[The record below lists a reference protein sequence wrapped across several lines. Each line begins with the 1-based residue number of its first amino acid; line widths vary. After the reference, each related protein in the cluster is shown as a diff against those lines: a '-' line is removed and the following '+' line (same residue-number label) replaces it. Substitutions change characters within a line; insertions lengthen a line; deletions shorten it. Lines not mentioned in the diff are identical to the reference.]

1 MGSSGKATG
10 RVNAAVQ
17 IRRDAW
23 GIAHLSARDERDL
36 FFGLGYAMAQDRLW
50 QLDYQRRFVRG
61 ELAAILGRRLLANDR
76 TMRLVGFGKIA
87 DRDAETVSDQVR
99 TVLDAFSAGINQ
111 WIEQIGRDLPVE
123 FEILGYEPA
132 PWRPA
137 DSIAIWKH
145 RWWTLTGRLEL
156 SVVAEAAQ
164 RLLPPELAQAFA
176 TVELSDETIVPE
188 SLANLPSSETGGA
201 ALDEGSNNWVVGGG
215 RTTTG
220 SPILCSDPHNDL
232 RVPSQWFE
240 AQLTCDAF
248 DAAGAVYL
256 GTPGLYLGRNQHVA
270 WGLTNH
276 FVSVRDLYQEETS
289 AEHPG
294 QYRDGAA
301 WRELATDEQTI
312 AIAGEPD
319 EKMEIRSTV
328 RGPIVNELLPRIDD
342 EPFPPISMRWIG
354 AEVPSG
360 FDASLGLLRA
370 HSADDVRAALSQWP
384 CPPLNF
390 VFADR
395 AGNFGY
401 HAAGFVPWRER
412 AGFGLRRA
420 NDPVDAWNGN
430 LPFDEMPNVGNPE
443 QGWVATANNVPSR
456 RSPWYV
462 QTAAWSEGYRHRRI
476 RERLEAATVLSPD
489 SIAAIHGDSQ
499 DGRARDLVQALLGIV
514 ESGDSPTAKDA
525 LAALATWDFEASTAS
540 VGASVWYAFWVE
552 WCLAVARARFP
563 DSLVP
568 HATTKCAAIARRLL
582 EGDALE
588 WFPRG
593 TTQEEAR
600 RAFGRAVAALEKW
613 GGPDVSAWTWGT
625 LHQIYQ
631 SHPLA
636 TNAELAKLFDTGPFP
651 TSGGSTVRAAG
662 FGLAPPFTVLSC
674 SSYRFVAD
682 LSRPDGLRS
691 TQTLGQSSHLGSP
704 HYRDQTRLWLS
715 NSYHPFWMNEKDV
728 LEHLESEL
736 TIQPVQ

>member
-1 MGSSGKATG
+1 MLLEQTREEDEVSDPADPRNANRASEAQTSESLTAAQRSAVVRWLRGESSADAARAAGTDPTTLHVWAQSYFQQKLPTRMGSSGKATG

-61 ELAAILGRRLLANDR
+61 ELAAILGHRLLANDR

-87 DRDAETVSDQVR
+87 DRDAETMSDQVR

-188 SLANLPSSETGGA
+188 SLADLPSSETGGA

-294 QYRDGAA
+294 QYRDGDA

-319 EKMEIRSTV
+319 EKMAIRSTV

-354 AEVPSG
+354 AEVP
-360 FDASLGLLRA
+360 A
-370 HSADDVRAALSQWP
+370 
-384 CPPLNF
+384 
-390 VFADR
+390 
-395 AGNFGY
+395 
-401 HAAGFVPWRER
+401 
-412 AGFGLRRA
+412 
-420 NDPVDAWNGN
+420 
-430 LPFDEMPNVGNPE
+430 
-443 QGWVATANNVPSR
+443 
-456 RSPWYV
+456 
-462 QTAAWSEGYRHRRI
+462 
-476 RERLEAATVLSPD
+476 
-489 SIAAIHGDSQ
+489 
-499 DGRARDLVQALLGIV
+499 
-514 ESGDSPTAKDA
+514 
-525 LAALATWDFEASTAS
+525 
-540 VGASVWYAFWVE
+540 
-552 WCLAVARARFP
+552 
-563 DSLVP
+563 
-568 HATTKCAAIARRLL
+568 
-582 EGDALE
+582 
-588 WFPRG
+588 
-593 TTQEEAR
+593 
-600 RAFGRAVAALEKW
+600 
-613 GGPDVSAWTWGT
+613 
-625 LHQIYQ
+625 
-631 SHPLA
+631 
-636 TNAELAKLFDTGPFP
+636 
-651 TSGGSTVRAAG
+651 
-662 FGLAPPFTVLSC
+662 
-674 SSYRFVAD
+674 
-682 LSRPDGLRS
+682 
-691 TQTLGQSSHLGSP
+691 
-704 HYRDQTRLWLS
+704 
-715 NSYHPFWMNEKDV
+715 
-728 LEHLESEL
+728 
-736 TIQPVQ
+736 